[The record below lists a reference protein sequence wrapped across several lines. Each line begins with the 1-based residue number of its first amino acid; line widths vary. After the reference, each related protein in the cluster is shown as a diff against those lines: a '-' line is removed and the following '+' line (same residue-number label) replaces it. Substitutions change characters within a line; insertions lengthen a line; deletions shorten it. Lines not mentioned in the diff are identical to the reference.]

1 MSGGVR
7 GRRFALHHLWKKIP
21 RRRAQLRGAKARTA
35 RYMRWLFYQKKDSVP
50 LLLKYF
56 GSLTTR
62 WRADPPADFVRQ
74 KHPPRQDP
82 LWETSSPVWRLRLPD
97 PRKQSFSSPGYP
109 PSWRRSFPRLE
120 LATMGALVRPYYP
133 PPVSS
138 FEGSGQGASS
148 SIFSNTGFSKPSGRG
163 AKHRIIFAFVSQS
176 WSKSKLLEITS
187 NKRQCVRLEDF
198 LLVRQRGYCS
208 GPRPR

>member
-1 MSGGVR
+1 M
-7 GRRFALHHLWKKIP
+7 GRCFGLHHLRKKIP
-21 RRRAQLRGAKARTA
+21 RRRAQLRGAKARTV
-35 RYMRWLFYQKKDSVP
+35 RYMRWLFSQKKDSIP

-97 PRKQSFSSPGYP
+97 PRKQSFSSPGCP

-120 LATMGALVRPYYP
+120 RATMGARVRPYYP
-133 PPVSS
+133 PGI
-138 FEGSGQGASS
+138 FLQGLRARCDLKHLFQYRIFQTLGEGGQTP
-148 SIFSNTGFSKPSGRG
+148 N
-163 AKHRIIFAFVSQS
+163 H
-176 WSKSKLLEITS
+176 L
-187 NKRQCVRLEDF
+187 RL
-198 LLVRQRGYCS
+198 C
-208 GPRPR
+208 

>member
-1 MSGGVR
+1 MVIFSE
-7 GRRFALHHLWKKIP
+7 
-21 RRRAQLRGAKARTA
+21 
-35 RYMRWLFYQKKDSVP
+35 KDSIP

-97 PRKQSFSSPGYP
+97 PRKQSFSSPGCP

-120 LATMGALVRPYYP
+120 RAAMGARVRPYYP
-133 PPVSS
+133 PRYLPSRAPGKVRARAS
-138 FEGSGQGASS
+138 FPIPDFPNPQGGGPNTESTSPLLASPGQKA
-148 SIFSNTGFSKPSGRG
+148 N
-163 AKHRIIFAFVSQS
+163 SQ
-176 WSKSKLLEITS
+176 K
-187 NKRQCVRLEDF
+187 
-198 LLVRQRGYCS
+198 
-208 GPRPR
+208 